1 MGKSQ
6 FVGEGMDAAPLLRQ
20 KYASVNAGKRWKMAG
35 SYLKKVVG
43 VRLGVREFGALRG
56 AAAIRGLR
64 VSQLI
69 RQILLEWLSSHNYL
83 PRKSESSEA
92 EGEK

>member
-1 MGKSQ
+1 
-6 FVGEGMDAAPLLRQ
+6 
-20 KYASVNAGKRWKMAG
+20 MAG

-83 PRKSESSEA
+83 PRKSE
-92 EGEK
+92 